1 MPRAVWTGALSFGLV
16 NIPVALFRATEP
28 KDVQFHLF
36 DRSGRR
42 IRYRRVVEA
51 GEIDRRPE
59 SESSIEE
66 SRSRQPEDVT
76 SLEPHDEVTPSRAP
90 HEVEVAYQDI
100 VRGYELDRDHVVF
113 VDEEEI
119 ERIRPT
125 RSRTI
130 ELEDF
135 VRLEDIDPIYFE
147 KSYYLVPR
155 HGNQAEKP
163 YLLLLKAMESRGQVG
178 IGRFVLRTKPHLV
191 AIRPIDG
198 VLGLETLFFGDEVR
212 DPREVA
218 GQLHGAL
225 VSDRELRLA
234 EQLIRTLETD
244 WNPTAYAD
252 EYREE
257 LLRLIAEKTPEEVEV
272 EPASVQESRIEDR
285 MEALKRSIEDAR
297 REETPPAKRR
307 RRTG

>member
-16 NIPVALFRATEP
+16 NIPVALYRATEP

-42 IRYRRVVEA
+42 IRYRRVVET
-51 GEIDRRPE
+51 GEADPIPEAESPVEAIRP
-59 SESSIEE
+59 S
-66 SRSRQPEDVT
+66 QPEDV
-76 SLEPHDEVTPSRAP
+76 SPGGVADIRTPSRGP
-90 HEVEVAYQDI
+90 RQVEVPYEDV
-100 VRGYELDRDHVVF
+100 VRGYELDRDHFVF
-113 VDEEEI
+113 VEQEEI

-135 VRLEDIDPIYFE
+135 VRLEDIDPVYFE
-147 KSYYLVPR
+147 KSYYLAPR
-155 HGNQAEKP
+155 YGAQAEKP

-198 VLGLETLFFGDEVR
+198 ALGLETLYFSDEVR
-212 DPREVA
+212 SAYQVTSLLE
-218 GQLHGAL
+218 GAV
-225 VSDRELRLA
+225 VSDRELKLA
-234 EQLIRTLETD
+234 EQLIQTLETE
-244 WNPTAYAD
+244 WTPAAYAD

-272 EPASVQESRIEDR
+272 ESAAPGGSRIEDL
-285 MEALKRSIEDAR
+285 MDALKRSVDEAR
-297 REETPPAKRR
+297 REANSDKRPE